1 MSYSPETYYSVPPN
15 EFQEQIKI
23 NSTTGSEI
31 VTVSDFKDYARV
43 DTSADD
49 TLIGNII
56 EQARIWCENYIS
68 KDIVAKNRT
77 YYLPFTSIRFALPFA
92 PVSSISS
99 ITVEG
104 SSADYETKGLDDTII
119 ELNQLPA
126 KDIKV
131 TYVTSGMDDGLLQQA
146 ILQLASTYYE
156 NRADY
161 IVLQGVSFVEVPTD
175 VKSILSSYKSV
186 YI

>member
-1 MSYSPETYYSVPPN
+1 M
-15 EFQEQIKI
+15 
-23 NSTTGSEI
+23 
-31 VTVSDFKDYARV
+31 
-43 DTSADD
+43 
-49 TLIGNII
+49 
-56 EQARIWCENYIS
+56 
-68 KDIVAKNRT
+68 
-77 YYLPFTSIRFALPFA
+77 PFTSIRFALPFA
-92 PVSSISS
+92 PISSISS